1 MTEFAYVT
9 DGACGVANILDVEL
23 VICKVS
29 NLVRMDL
36 VRKHVRMSQCVC
48 VCHGGAV
55 VRAPSLAPGVC

>member
-29 NLVRMDL
+29 NLVQMDVVL
-36 VRKHVRMSQCVC
+36 QVCVCMYVCVC
-48 VCHGGAV
+48 VC
-55 VRAPSLAPGVC
+55 R